1 MALYCTCKGGG
12 GKQVGY
18 VARPVDNL
26 LWVHSSCGR
35 PTRMVFEKVTMN
47 RAPRGAR
54 TLLSEY
60 GRANGVHELT
70 FSMDG
75 SEKKTILTVHPYDR
89 RPLEMGINPND
100 VLLRTWELLDA
111 QVEIIK
117 RDPSNRGAQY
127 KGRALSEVLHLFM
140 VPFFDSPDEIVR
152 EGVRRYD
159 NRDNPEYETPGLG
172 SRFLAQFDKQPM
184 TSSKRPDTKKV
195 EVRLSEEL
203 QGKLRKALDS
213 GLFTPEQLAKS
224 YGVSVDVIKA
234 IPSA

>member
-1 MALYCTCKGGG
+1 MTLYCVCKGGRN
-12 GKQVGY
+12 KLDGY
-18 VARPVDNL
+18 VAIPVDNL
-26 LWVHSSCGR
+26 LWVHSACGR

-54 TLLSEY
+54 ALLSEY

-70 FSMDG
+70 FSMEG
-75 SEKKTILTVHPYDR
+75 GEKKTILTVHPYDR

-100 VLLRTWELLDA
+100 VLLRTWEMLDA

-117 RDPSNRGAQY
+117 KDPGNRGAQF
-127 KGRALSEVLHLFM
+127 KGRALSEVLALFM
-140 VPFFDSPDEIVR
+140 APFFTDPDEIVR

-159 NRDNPEYETPGLG
+159 NRDNPEYETPGVG
-172 SRFLAQFDKQPM
+172 QRMLAQFDKMPM
-184 TSSKRPDTKKV
+184 AKKPDTKKV

-213 GLFTPEQLAKS
+213 GLFTAEQLAKS
-224 YGVSVDVIKA
+224 YGVSVEVIKA

>member
-1 MALYCTCKGGG
+1 
-12 GKQVGY
+12 
-18 VARPVDNL
+18 
-26 LWVHSSCGR
+26 
-35 PTRMVFEKVTMN
+35 MN

-54 TLLSEY
+54 ALLSEY

-70 FSMDG
+70 FSMEG

-117 RDPSNRGAQY
+117 KDPGNKAAQY
-127 KGRALSEVLHLFM
+127 KGRALSEVLAIFM
-140 VPFFDSPDEIVR
+140 VPFFDNPDEIVR
-152 EGVRRYD
+152 EGVRRYE
-159 NRDNPEYETPGLG
+159 NRNNPEYETPGVG
-172 SRFLAQFDKQPM
+172 QRSLAQFDKMPM
-184 TSSKRPDTKKV
+184 RPDTKKV
-195 EVRLSEEL
+195 EVRLSEDL

-213 GLFTPEQLAKS
+213 GLFTAEQLAKS
-224 YGVSVDVIKA
+224 YGVSVEVIKA